1 MELKSGNCQNSS
13 KIQSDIKTA
22 DIAKIDTLTH
32 IYMTALFSFLVQT
45 LRSDGG
51 KSDLWSLRSPLSVLT
66 GTFILENMKSL
77 IPEFKLRL

>member
-32 IYMTALFSFLVQT
+32 IYMTALFSL
-45 LRSDGG
+45 L
-51 KSDLWSLRSPLSVLT
+51 
-66 GTFILENMKSL
+66 GTDIK
-77 IPEFKLRL
+77 K